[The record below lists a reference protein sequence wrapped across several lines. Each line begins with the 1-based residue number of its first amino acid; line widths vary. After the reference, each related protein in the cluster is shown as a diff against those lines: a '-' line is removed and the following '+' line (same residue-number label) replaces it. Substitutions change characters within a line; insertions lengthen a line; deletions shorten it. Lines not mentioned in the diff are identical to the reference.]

1 MARRERLEDLG
12 VISVKINDLILD
24 MEDKYGHLFDSK
36 HDWEAFEKKS
46 KEHSD
51 FLYDLHCF
59 IRYHF
64 ENLNEIGNIA
74 MGNNEE

>member
-1 MARRERLEDLG
+1 
-12 VISVKINDLILD
+12 